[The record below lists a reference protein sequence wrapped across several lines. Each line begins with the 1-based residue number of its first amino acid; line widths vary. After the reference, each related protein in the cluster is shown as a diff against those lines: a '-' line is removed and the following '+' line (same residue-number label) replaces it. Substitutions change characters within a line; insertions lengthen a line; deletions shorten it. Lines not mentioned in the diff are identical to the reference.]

1 MQTVGTNL
9 RRLRMRAG
17 LTQDAL
23 AGMLHV
29 TRQTVSSWETGR
41 TEPDLNTLLALT
53 EALHCDVTELIY
65 GVKRNGYRQY
75 QRRWIVCSM
84 TCGAILLA
92 LLVLWLTLVPA
103 LEARQNM
110 TYGLAYS
117 IYRLCV
123 PQLGFFTGGILLCA
137 LASIWLPVRV
147 DGKGRRWLL
156 AAGIL
161 LALPPLVLAVTA
173 PFVQSAGNI
182 LRPVIRLYYPAVV
195 QPLGRFLIQQLA
207 PFAAAVCGFLG
218 WRR

>member
-1 MQTVGTNL
+1 MQAIGTNL
-9 RRLRMRAG
+9 RRLRVRAG

-29 TRQTVSSWETGR
+29 TRQTVSSWEIGR
-41 TEPDLNTLLALT
+41 TEPDLDTLL
-53 EALHCDVTELIY
+53 Y
-65 GVKRNGYRQY
+65 GVKRNGYQQY

-84 TCGAILLA
+84 VCGAVLLA
-92 LLVLWLTLVPA
+92 LLVLQLVLVPA
-103 LEARQNM
+103 LEARQGM
-110 TYGLAYS
+110 TYSLAYS

-137 LASIWLPVRV
+137 LASVWLPVRV
-147 DGKGRRWLL
+147 AGNGRRWLL

-161 LALPPLVLAVTA
+161 SALPPLVLAVTA
-173 PFVQSAGNI
+173 LFAQSAGSI

-218 WRR
+218 RKR